1 MKERGVGRGSANAQA
16 KLNEDNV
23 REIRSLVGRLPQAEI
38 AARFGVSNSL
48 IQLIK
53 SGKRWAH
60 VQ

>member
-23 REIRSLVGRLPQAEI
+23 REIRSLMGRLPQAEI